1 MVRCHE
7 LHPFSTA
14 PPALG
19 VAGGAGADPC
29 CRQAKVGLHP
39 EQEASLWIGS
49 ELYFMA
55 FFYLSIVAL
64 KGMFYMYDAVD
75 TYFAA
80 IGKKNIGKKN
90 K

>member
-14 PPALG
+14 PPELG
-19 VAGGAGADPC
+19 VAGGAGADPS
-29 CRQAKVGLHP
+29 CRQAGLHP
-39 EQEASLWIGS
+39 EQEASLWIGH

-75 TYFAA
+75 TYFAP
-80 IGKKNIGKKN
+80 IEKKKTLGKKTN
-90 K
+90 